1 MFGDLFEEDE
11 EGFSSVPSGGRFVKG
26 KEAEPPPPR
35 GNISLSGIKN
45 QGGTCYL
52 NSLIQT
58 LLFTPEFR
66 GGLVKLLMF
75 GRQTRTSMSVKI
87 LIQD

>member
-1 MFGDLFEEDE
+1 MFGDLFEEDD
-11 EGFSSVPSGGRFVKG
+11 EGFSPVPSGGKFVKG

-35 GNISLSGIKN
+35 GNLNLSGIKN

-66 GGLVKLLMF
+66 GELK
-75 GRQTRTSMSVKI
+75 
-87 LIQD
+87 